1 MLLFAKKNCG
11 LEEVGVKRIYL
22 FTLLLVFLLA
32 GSGTVGATAKSDV
45 TADTALKML
54 QEGNARFV
62 ASGPKRPNQ
71 NAKRRVETADKGQSP
86 FAVLL
91 SCADSRVPVEV
102 LFDRGIGDL
111 FVVRVAGN
119 IASKTDIGSMEYAVD
134 HLGSPLVVVL
144 GHTKCGAVT
153 ATIQGG
159 EVPPNIKAIVDCIEP
174 AVGKART
181 TCPDKSG
188 EPLLQEAITA
198 NVWQAMEDMYKNSPL
213 MRSKVKDGKLKLVGG
228 IYDIK
233 TGKVNWLG
241 PHPKQAELV
250 AAEAK

>member
-1 MLLFAKKNCG
+1 VRKL
-11 LEEVGVKRIYL
+11 YL
-22 FTLLLVFLLA
+22 FGFLMIFLLSCTA
-32 GSGTVGATAKSDV
+32 TALATAKSDV
-45 TADTALKML
+45 TPDAALKML
-54 QEGNARFV
+54 QEGNGRFS
-62 ASGPKRPNQ
+62 AAGPKRPNQ
-71 NAKRRVETADKGQSP
+71 HAKRRIETADKGQSP
-86 FAVLL
+86 FAVIL

-102 LFDRGIGDL
+102 LFDRGIGDI

-134 HLGSPLVVVL
+134 HLGSPLLVVL

-198 NVWQAMEDMYKNSPL
+198 NVWQAMGDMYKNSPL
-213 MRSKVKDGKLKLVGG
+213 IREKVKDGKLKLVGAL
-228 IYDIK
+228 YDIK
-233 TGKVNWLG
+233 SGKVNWMG
-241 PHPKQAELV
+241 PHPQQAQLV
-250 AAEAK
+250 VGDAK